1 MKLGLDIH
9 GVIDANP
16 ETFSFLSKS
25 IIDSGGEVHIITGG
39 SWGDVLKKEVE
50 DAGIKY
56 THLFSVY
63 DYLKSTDAVPIGLIQ
78 FPDGVIQD
86 KYERKL
92 WDSIKAKY
100 SSEQGLDLHIDDTID
115 YGEYFTT
122 PFLLYDGKT
131 DIMKISHIDIG

>member
-16 ETFSFLSKS
+16 ETFAFLSKS
-25 IIDSGGEVHIITGG
+25 IVDSGGEIHIITGG
-39 SWGDVLKKEVE
+39 SWSELLKKEVE

-78 FPDGVIQD
+78 FPDGIIQD
-86 KYERKL
+86 KYERNL

-100 SSEQGLDLHIDDTID
+100 SSEQRLDLHIDDTIG

-131 DIMKISHIDIG
+131 DIMKISHIDIV

>member
-16 ETFSFLSKS
+16 ETFAFLSKS
-25 IIDSGGEVHIITGG
+25 IVDSGGEVHIITGG

-86 KYERKL
+86 KYERNL
-92 WDSIKAKY
+92 WDSTKAKY

-115 YGEYFTT
+115 YGAFFTT

>member
-16 ETFSFLSKS
+16 ETFAFLSKS
-25 IIDSGGEVHIITGG
+25 IIDAGGEVHIITGG
-39 SWGDVLKKEVE
+39 SWGEVLKKEVE

-86 KYERKL
+86 KYERNL
-92 WDSIKAKY
+92 WDSIKGKY
-100 SSEQGLDLHIDDTID
+100 SSEQGLDLHIDDTSD
-115 YGEYFTT
+115 YGAFFTT